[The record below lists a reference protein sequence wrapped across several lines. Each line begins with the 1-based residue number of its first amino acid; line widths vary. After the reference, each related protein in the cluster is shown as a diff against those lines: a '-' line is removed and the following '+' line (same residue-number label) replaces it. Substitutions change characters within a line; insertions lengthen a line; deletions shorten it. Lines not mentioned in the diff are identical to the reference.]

1 MLRPGCVAFLLSL
14 AVASSATATSLT
26 VEGLTF
32 SDELGGFKLLDVTGE
47 GSRDNPFVV
56 VEEIDDT
63 GPAILTIYGLDA
75 DFGNRVG
82 TQHVTGFAMTKI
94 AINRSGRS
102 WLQYHLELREVNR
115 YSSPYTDGLSF
126 GQGSSAR
133 DYVSSAFPSIEL
145 TDEPIDALGFSG
157 GWVPE
162 GGKASFSF
170 FVTDASP
177 VARIL
182 LLQEAY
188 DPLSDAGCAAPRR
201 CLADMTRSLWR

>member
-1 MLRPGCVAFLLSL
+1 MLRPGWLAVLLSL
-14 AVASSATATSLT
+14 GAASPATAAALT

-32 SDELGGFKLLDVTGE
+32 SDEMGGFRLLDVSGTGTRE
-47 GSRDNPFVV
+47 NPFVV
-56 VEEIDDT
+56 VEAIDDT

-75 DFGNRVG
+75 GFGNRVG
-82 TQHVTGFAMTKI
+82 TQHLTGFAMIKI
-94 AINRSGRS
+94 AINRSGRA

-126 GQGSSAR
+126 GQGSSVR
-133 DYVSSAFPSIEL
+133 DYGSSAFPDIEL

-157 GWVPE
+157 GTVPE

-188 DPLSDAGCAAPRR
+188 DPLSDAGCAAPGPCMAGIDER
-201 CLADMTRSLWR
+201 LWR